1 MTQFRNFMKRSA
13 GEWNSQRRYLYP
25 KTNQINNLRS
35 DLVVEFSNEN
45 EENFQVNLSWKTHND
60 KNKVVSHGTMITIGT
75 EEELQRSV
83 GYMTEDATVCSVKMI
98 DDDCVVFETSYSK
111 MRFRE
116 EIRLL
121 ENDTIR
127 LRQTLGFEDGKEEP
141 FLCGQYFE
149 TRKQI

>member
-1 MTQFRNFMKRSA
+1 MTQFRNFMRRSA

-25 KTNQINNLRS
+25 KTNQINNFRS
-35 DLVVEFSNEN
+35 DLIVEFVEEN
-45 EENFQVNLSWKTHND
+45 EKNFQVDLSWKTHNNMD
-60 KNKVVSHGTMITIGT
+60 KVVSQGKMTTIGT
-75 EEELQRSV
+75 EKELQRSV

-116 EIRLL
+116 EIRLI

-127 LRQTLGFEDGKEEP
+127 LRQTLGFEDGSAEP